1 MQSVS
6 LKQPTRHHRSKQK
19 VVNFLDV
26 TPDLTNEKYKPY
38 LKPKSTPLYVHSKSS
53 HPPFMI
59 KNIPETINKRLSEI
73 SSDEE
78 AFNEAAPPYQEALC
92 KSGYSHTLKFTPPHS
107 PVNLQKEKKAEEH
120 NMVQS
125 TI

>member
-1 MQSVS
+1 M
-6 LKQPTRHHRSKQK
+6 
-19 VVNFLDV
+19 NFLDV

-38 LKPKSTPLYVHSKSS
+38 LKPKSTPLYVHSKSN

-59 KNIPETINKRLSEI
+59 KNVPETINKRLSEI